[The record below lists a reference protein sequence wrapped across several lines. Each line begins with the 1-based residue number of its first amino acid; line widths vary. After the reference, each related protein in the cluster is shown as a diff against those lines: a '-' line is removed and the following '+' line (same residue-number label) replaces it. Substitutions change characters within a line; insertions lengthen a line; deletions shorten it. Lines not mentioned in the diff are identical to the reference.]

1 MEKSVKREADRKE
14 VIELKRRELE
24 IMSEKNKIDKEKNEI
39 ERVNSIKMMEL
50 NMKREDIFN
59 KMLDK
64 LDPKE
69 IIS

>member
-14 VIELKRRELE
+14 VLELKRRELE

>member
-24 IMSEKNKIDKEKNEI
+24 IMSEKNKKDKEKNEI